1 MKRGRW
7 IAFLVVIMAMLMLV
21 GCNDDSPELTE
32 NTYEVYYLG
41 GEAYS
46 LTTEKREIV
55 GADVKERAFKLL
67 EAMKQPEKVQNSS
80 LFAKAELVSRITVE
94 QGNLLN
100 VYMNE
105 QYGLLS
111 VANEVLLR
119 AGIVKTLVQLEGVQ
133 YVAIYV
139 NEQPLIDVTGKTV
152 GIMSAESFLD
162 SRGENLSNYE
172 QVMLTVYYGNA
183 AGTGL
188 TETSRE
194 TTISGT
200 FSKERQVVNALLAGP
215 ETSDM
220 LATMPQGTSLLSVS
234 VKNNICYVNFSG
246 GFLTGDLAV
255 SPYVTIYSLVNSLT
269 ALSNI
274 SKVQIMVEGDSSKK
288 FCETIPLDVPFE
300 RNLDYVM
307 SGGKE
312 K

>member
-7 IAFLVVIMAMLMLV
+7 IAFLMAVMIMLMLV
-21 GCNDDSPELTE
+21 GCNDDSPELAE

-41 GEAYS
+41 SEAYS

-67 EAMKQPEKVQNSS
+67 EAMREPEKVQNSS
-80 LFAKAELVSRITVE
+80 LFAKTELVNRITVE

-100 VYMNE
+100 IYMNE
-105 QYGLLS
+105 QYGQLS

-119 AGIVKTLVQLEGVQ
+119 AGIVKTLVQLEDVQ

-172 QVMLTVYYGNA
+172 QVMLTLYYGNT

-200 FSKERQVVNALLAGP
+200 FSKERQVVNALLTGP
-215 ETSDM
+215 ESSDM

-288 FCETIPLDVPFE
+288 FCETISLDVPFE
-300 RNLDYVM
+300 RNLDYVIG
-307 SGGKE
+307 GGK
-312 K
+312 

>member
-7 IAFLVVIMAMLMLV
+7 IAFLMAVMIMLMLV
-21 GCNDDSPELTE
+21 GCNDDSPELAE

-41 GEAYS
+41 SEAYS
-46 LTTEKREIV
+46 LATEKREIV

-67 EAMKQPEKVQNSS
+67 EAMREPEKVQNSS
-80 LFAKAELVSRITVE
+80 LFAKTELVNRITVE

-100 VYMNE
+100 IYMNE
-105 QYGLLS
+105 QYGQLS

-119 AGIVKTLVQLEGVQ
+119 AGIVKTLVQLEDVQ

-172 QVMLTVYYGNA
+172 QVMLTLYYGNT

-200 FSKERQVVNALLAGP
+200 FSKERQVVNALLTGP
-215 ETSDM
+215 ESSDM

-288 FCETIPLDVPFE
+288 FCETISLDVPFE
-300 RNLDYVM
+300 RNLDYVIG
-307 SGGKE
+307 GGK
-312 K
+312 

>member
-7 IAFLVVIMAMLMLV
+7 RAFLMVVTAMLMLV
-21 GCNDDSPELTE
+21 GCNDNSPELTE

-41 GEAYS
+41 NEAYS

-67 EAMKQPEKVQNSS
+67 EAMRQPEKVQNSS
-80 LFAKAELVSRITVE
+80 LFTKADLVSRVTVE

-100 VYMNE
+100 IYMTE
-105 QYGLLS
+105 QYGQLS
-111 VANEVLLR
+111 VASEVLLR
-119 AGIVKTLVQLEGVQ
+119 AGIVKTLVQLDGVQ

-172 QVMLTVYYGNA
+172 QVVLTVYYGNPE
-183 AGTGL
+183 GTGL
-188 TETSRE
+188 VETNRE

-200 FSKERQVVNALLAGP
+200 FSKERQVVSALLAGP

-220 LATMPQGTSLLSVS
+220 LATIPQGTSLLSVS
-234 VKNNICYVNFSG
+234 VKNNICYVNFSS

-300 RNLDYVM
+300 RNLDYVIG
-307 SGGKE
+307 GGKE

>member
-7 IAFLVVIMAMLMLV
+7 MVFLMAVMIMLMLV
-21 GCNDDSPELTE
+21 GCNDDSPELAE

-41 GEAYS
+41 SEAYS

-67 EAMKQPEKVQNSS
+67 EAMREPEKVQNSS
-80 LFAKAELVSRITVE
+80 LFAKTELVNRITVE

-100 VYMNE
+100 IYMNE
-105 QYGLLS
+105 QYGQLS

-119 AGIVKTLVQLEGVQ
+119 AGIVKTLVQLEDVQ

-172 QVMLTVYYGNA
+172 QVMLTLYYGNT

-200 FSKERQVVNALLAGP
+200 FSKERQVVNALLTGP
-215 ETSDM
+215 ESSDM

-288 FCETIPLDVPFE
+288 FCETISLDVPFE
-300 RNLDYVM
+300 RNLDYVIG
-307 SGGKE
+307 GGK
-312 K
+312 

>member
-7 IAFLVVIMAMLMLV
+7 IVFLMAVMIMLMLV
-21 GCNDDSPELTE
+21 GCNDDSPELAE

-41 GEAYS
+41 SEAYS

-67 EAMKQPEKVQNSS
+67 EAMREPEKVQNSS
-80 LFAKAELVSRITVE
+80 LFAKTELVNRITVE

-100 VYMNE
+100 IYMNE
-105 QYGLLS
+105 QYGQLS

-119 AGIVKTLVQLEGVQ
+119 AGIVKTLVQLEDVQ

-172 QVMLTVYYGNA
+172 QVMLTLYYGNT

-200 FSKERQVVNALLAGP
+200 FSKERQVVNALLTGP
-215 ETSDM
+215 ESSDM

-274 SKVQIMVEGDSSKK
+274 SKIQIMVEGDSSKK

-307 SGGKE
+307 DGGKE

>member
-7 IAFLVVIMAMLMLV
+7 IAFLMAVMIRRMLV
-21 GCNDDSPELTE
+21 GCNDDSPELAE

-41 GEAYS
+41 SEAYS

-67 EAMKQPEKVQNSS
+67 EAMREPEKVQNSS
-80 LFAKAELVSRITVE
+80 LFAKTELVNRITVE

-100 VYMNE
+100 IYMNE
-105 QYGLLS
+105 QYGQLS

-119 AGIVKTLVQLEGVQ
+119 AGIVKTLVQLEDVQ

-172 QVMLTVYYGNA
+172 QVMLTLYYGNT

-200 FSKERQVVNALLAGP
+200 FSKERQVVNALLTGP
-215 ETSDM
+215 ESSDM

-288 FCETIPLDVPFE
+288 FCETISLDVPFE
-300 RNLDYVM
+300 RNLDYVIG
-307 SGGKE
+307 GGK
-312 K
+312 

>member
-7 IAFLVVIMAMLMLV
+7 IAFLMVITVMFMLV

-41 GEAYS
+41 NEAYS

-55 GADVKERAFKLL
+55 GADVKERVFKLL
-67 EAMKQPEKVQNSS
+67 EAMRQPEKVQNSS
-80 LFAKAELVSRITVE
+80 LFAKADLVSRITVE

-100 VYMNE
+100 IYMNE
-105 QYGLLS
+105 QYGQLS

-119 AGIVKTLVQLEGVQ
+119 TGIVKTLVQLEGVQ

-172 QVMLTVYYGNA
+172 QVVLTVYYGNG

-188 TETSRE
+188 VETSRE

-220 LATMPQGTSLLSVS
+220 LATMPQGTSLLGVS
-234 VKNNICYVNFSG
+234 VKNNICYVNFSS
-246 GFLTGDLAV
+246 GFLTGDLSV
-255 SPYVTIYSLVNSLT
+255 SPHVTIYSLVNSLT

-300 RNLDYVM
+300 RNLDYVLG
-307 SGGKE
+307 GGKE

>member
-7 IAFLVVIMAMLMLV
+7 IVFLMAVMIMLMLV
-21 GCNDDSPELTE
+21 GCNDDSPELAE

-41 GEAYS
+41 SEAYS

-67 EAMKQPEKVQNSS
+67 EAMREPEKVQNSS
-80 LFAKAELVSRITVE
+80 LFAKTELVNRITVE

-100 VYMNE
+100 IYMNE
-105 QYGLLS
+105 QYGQLS

-119 AGIVKTLVQLEGVQ
+119 AGIVKTLVQLEDVQ

-172 QVMLTVYYGNA
+172 QVMLTLYYGNT

-200 FSKERQVVNALLAGP
+200 FSKERQVVNALLTGP
-215 ETSDM
+215 ESSDM

-288 FCETIPLDVPFE
+288 FCETISLDVPFE
-300 RNLDYVM
+300 RNLDYVIG
-307 SGGKE
+307 GGK
-312 K
+312 